1 MKLLPC
7 DSYGN
12 VLDGSEAAKIVTR
25 VVEED
30 TSAPLQRSGFRVVE
44 KRRDGQLKLRKIV
57 EDTEEDE
64 FAFED
69 VKRGARKAFSLDGP
83 SLSRAG
89 SYDVIIKTKL
99 GSIVEKRR
107 SLLVMPGAP
116 SKIVLSV
123 DVDEDSPIKGDDL
136 LRCRAVVVDSRGNPC
151 TSSKYSSR
159 VQFRLAALKPIKDN
173 KHVMAHLQT
182 NWNGDELEADQG
194 TVEFEARP
202 ALSGVFCVVATG
214 SFSTK
219 GSHGDQEL
227 ESGVSTSFCVL
238 SGPPRSL
245 KFEPFHVVN
254 HSANV
259 SLTLV
264 DGNDER
270 ARVDGAYAV
279 RLVLLKPDG
288 TEVDCGERPVFR
300 GAVEFYGV
308 AVPDVA
314 GKYTFEALL
323 VKGDEEVSRREAT
336 FHVQEKIPSV
346 DESVQRRLAIR
357 AKKKACEV
365 ALRNL
370 RVAAGWTGGL
380 DAKALRRPRFKVDP
394 VEALPRGEEAL
405 ARGRPAQ
412 DWKVPKWLQTLAKY
426 EVALEERVL
435 AARER

>member
-1 MKLLPC
+1 
-7 DSYGN
+7 
-12 VLDGSEAAKIVTR
+12 
-25 VVEED
+25 
-30 TSAPLQRSGFRVVE
+30 
-44 KRRDGQLKLRKIV
+44 
-57 EDTEEDE
+57 
-64 FAFED
+64 
-69 VKRGARKAFSLDGP
+69 
-83 SLSRAG
+83 
-89 SYDVIIKTKL
+89 
-99 GSIVEKRR
+99 
-107 SLLVMPGAP
+107 
-116 SKIVLSV
+116 
-123 DVDEDSPIKGDDL
+123 
-136 LRCRAVVVDSRGNPC
+136 
-151 TSSKYSSR
+151 
-159 VQFRLAALKPIKDN
+159 
-173 KHVMAHLQT
+173 MAHLQT
-182 NWNGDELEADQG
+182 NWNDDELEADQG

-254 HSANV
+254 HSANI

-279 RLVLLKPDG
+279 RLVLLKPDDS
-288 TEVDCGERPVFR
+288 EVDCGERPVFR

-323 VKGDEEVSRREAT
+323 MKGDEEISRREAA

-357 AKKKACEV
+357 AKKKAC
-365 ALRNL
+365 ARW
-370 RVAAGWTGGL
+370 RCGICGSPRAGPAASTPRRCGGRGSRSMSRRCPEGRGGPGARPARPGL
-380 DAKALRRPRFKVDP
+380 EGPEMVEDAGP
-394 VEALPRGEEAL
+394 V
-405 ARGRPAQ
+405 RGRP
-412 DWKVPKWLQTLAKY
+412 
-426 EVALEERVL
+426 RG
-435 AARER
+435 ARPRSS